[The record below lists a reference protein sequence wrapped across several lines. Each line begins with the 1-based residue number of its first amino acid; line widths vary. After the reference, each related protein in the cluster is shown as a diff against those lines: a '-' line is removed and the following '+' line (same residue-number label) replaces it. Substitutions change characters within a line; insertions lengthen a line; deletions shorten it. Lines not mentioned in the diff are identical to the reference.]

1 LIPKQLDEHGVNTS
15 LLDVTDEAVEE
26 IIEHHTREAGVRSL
40 ERTIASV
47 IRGVA
52 VKVAEG
58 DDQKR
63 TIKSEDDLRP
73 FLGPIKYT
81 SEVAERTAETG
92 VATGLA
98 WTSVG
103 GEILFIEA
111 TRMFG
116 TGKLQLTGQLGDVM
130 KESAHAALSYV
141 RANAQRFGIQKDF
154 LEKSDVHIHIPA
166 GAMPK
171 DGPSAGITMFTAL
184 VSLLTG
190 IRVRHDVAMTGEI
203 SLRGRVLPIGGLKEK
218 TLAAHRA
225 GIKRVIV
232 PERNKADLEEVPK
245 EVRDELEFVYVTRL
259 EEVLEAALEEVPKA
273 LAESAEDPATGK
285 DASPSAPATN

>member
-1 LIPKQLDEHGVNTS
+1 
-15 LLDVTDEAVEE
+15 
-26 IIEHHTREAGVRSL
+26 
-40 ERTIASV
+40 
-47 IRGVA
+47 
-52 VKVAEG
+52 
-58 DDQKR
+58 
-63 TIKSEDDLRP
+63 
-73 FLGPIKYT
+73 
-81 SEVAERTAETG
+81 
-92 VATGLA
+92 
-98 WTSVG
+98 
-103 GEILFIEA
+103 
-111 TRMFG
+111 
-116 TGKLQLTGQLGDVM
+116 LTGQLGDVM
-130 KESAHAALSYV
+130 KESAHASLSYV

-259 EEVLEAALEEVPKA
+259 EEVLEAALEETPKP
-273 LAESAEDPATGK
+273 LPEVTEDAAASK
-285 DASPSAPATN
+285 DASSAAPPSN